1 MKQFSKLLALFTSLL
16 IFTFYSCEKDL
27 YENQIQNEQNNISM
41 QKVRLQ
47 DIEKA
52 MSEKINQKIISIK
65 EQKKK
70 SINEQGKFEYNS
82 SLDIYIDT
90 ENGRLINH
98 NGKISYTFPMF
109 RENEN
114 KLENIVFGVENN
126 SIYGIEIFSYDL
138 TDLELNHLKNGDYV
152 DVSNKT
158 VIELIESSRFSGD
171 SFPCTLIVSE
181 QASEGFVYTYGVFV
195 RCGYPGASCP
205 PGACDS
211 GGGGGEGEN
220 QNDSNTGNNTTGYT
234 PSGYIPTG
242 GNPNGG
248 VGNFPTGDSINIYH
262 QPGGNQ
268 GTGNPNTTGGVYGN
282 GGLDGT
288 GITTTPVVSSTL
300 TIKQI
305 KQNFLTTANLNQQQ
319 LDWWNSNTNSATVTL
334 LSTYL
339 FNNQII
345 DVDMPNQYEFAVWA
359 INYNIS
365 HPATTPEKFS
375 NWFMTPREGI
385 DGNYDQSYWED
396 PNLNFQSQSLPT
408 FADFDAAYPRQS
420 GTVLIGIIGGDVEQ
434 AYINNP
440 NNVRGFCAL
449 KVSKGLNDSGVTI
462 PNIPGKTIK
471 GGDNNYYFLNAK
483 ALNVWMRKT
492 FGVSPT
498 NSSHIR
504 ITNSQAGVNGEN
516 LPTLTANIKGI
527 YSLVSSNPNWAS
539 GHADL
544 LNANGTCIFGCHFS
558 DAPIDFIDIW
568 ILN

>member
-1 MKQFSKLLALFTSLL
+1 MVKDDNNNIQNLVLNEKPDGTFETLLAIYQMTEEEYKNIDYYSL
-16 IFTFYSCEKDL
+16 IQKEVKFYPIEFDQNGLMQFKFANPYAHTTCD
-27 YENQIQNEQNNISM
+27 IQWTW
-41 QKVRLQ
+41 
-47 DIEKA
+47 
-52 MSEKINQKIISIK
+52 
-65 EQKKK
+65 
-70 SINEQGKFEYNS
+70 
-82 SLDIYIDT
+82 T
-90 ENGRLINH
+90 E
-98 NGKISYTFPMF
+98 
-109 RENEN
+109 
-114 KLENIVFGVENN
+114 VENDK
-126 SIYGIEIFSYDL
+126 GDL
-138 TDLELNHLKNGDYV
+138 RDDMPGTHF
-152 DVSNKT
+152 
-158 VIELIESSRFSGD
+158 IW
-171 SFPCTLIVSE
+171 
-181 QASEGFVYTYGVFV
+181 QASFLCTF
-195 RCGYPGASCP
+195 
-205 PGACDS
+205 S
-211 GGGGGEGEN
+211 GGGGGGDGGGDASTG
-220 QNDSNTGNNTTGYT
+220 QTGSNGNN
-234 PSGYIPTG
+234 
-242 GNPNGG
+242 NPNNNENPQGSSGSGGGG
-248 VGNFPTGDSINIYH
+248 VSS
-262 QPGGNQ
+262 
-268 GTGNPNTTGGVYGN
+268 GNPNTTGGVYGN

-319 LDWWNSNTNSATVTL
+319 LDWWNSNTNSAMVTL